1 MRTIKGSTDDETQV
15 TKINPKKKG
24 RKTKIGRQAWKNN
37 TRRRRDFQNKRG
49 NTQKQIVTF
58 LLRVFKTAL
67 ATERISVLIDDIE
80 PEQGI

>member
-1 MRTIKGSTDDETQV
+1 ME
-15 TKINPKKKG
+15 KK
-24 RKTKIGRQAWKNN
+24 N

-67 ATERISVLIDDIE
+67 VTERISVLIDDIE